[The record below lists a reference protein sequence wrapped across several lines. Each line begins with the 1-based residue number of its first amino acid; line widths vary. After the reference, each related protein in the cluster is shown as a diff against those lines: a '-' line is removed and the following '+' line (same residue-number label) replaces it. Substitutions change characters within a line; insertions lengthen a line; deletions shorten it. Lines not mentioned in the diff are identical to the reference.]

1 MSIRIVIGK
10 SFGDEGKGRV
20 TDHFAKE
27 SQEAG
32 RSVLVIRHNGGAQ
45 AGHTVTSGDKRFVFH
60 QLSSGSIRHAD
71 TYWSDTF
78 LPDLYMLGKEAE
90 EFRSLFGFVPDV
102 FASPDAKLVTVL
114 DVIINQALESFRGD
128 GRHGSC
134 GMGINEAVERSRAG
148 FAIRLGEV
156 YQMSVQDLCIRLLSI
171 LGSYVPKR
179 LRNLGLNDADL
190 GDYKAMLSNETII
203 SNWCRHAISNLKY
216 ISLESDRIIDRYDD
230 VIFEGAQGL
239 LLDEMNIKYAPH
251 LTTSRTGLT
260 NPVNFIRS
268 AAPEK
273 EEESLAV
280 YVTRTYV
287 TRHGA
292 GPLPHETNFGFVD
305 ETNAPNDWQGT
316 LRYGCHGSLE
326 EFMEPVNKDVSSCDF
341 KGKIAVFTTHLDET
355 NRCFITAEG
364 HVPYDTYLTFNTIEN
379 IKLLC

>member
-78 LPDLYMLGKEAE
+78 LPDLYMLGKEAD
-90 EFRSLFGFVPDV
+90 EFRALFGFVPDIY
-102 FASPDAKLVTVL
+102 ASPEARLVTVL
-114 DVIINQALESFRGD
+114 DVLINQAVESVRGEN
-128 GRHGSC
+128 RHGSC
-134 GMGINEAVERSRAG
+134 GMGINETVVRSRTD
-148 FAIRLGEV
+148 FALRLGDVWGLSAYELFDRLISISREYVPVRLGELEI
-156 YQMSVQDLCIRLLSI
+156 SDC
-171 LGSYVPKR
+171 P
-179 LRNLGLNDADL
+179 
-190 GDYKAMLSNETII
+190 GDYKDLLSDTTILR
-203 SNWCRHAISNLKY
+203 NWAKHAVNNLEYLKL
-216 ISLESDRIIDRYDD
+216 SSEHIIRKYDD
-230 VIFEGAQGL
+230 VVFEGAQGL
-239 LLDEMNIKYAPH
+239 LLDEMNLQYAPH
-251 LTTSRTGLT
+251 LTSSRTGLT
-260 NPVNFIRS
+260 NPAALLRDV
-268 AAPEK
+268 APEL
-273 EEESLAV
+273 EADSEAV

-292 GPLPHETNFGFVD
+292 GPLPYEADLGFMD
-305 ETNAPNDWQGT
+305 ETNIPNDWQGT
-316 LRYGCHGSLE
+316 LRFARHGSSE
-326 EFMEPVNKDVSSCDF
+326 EFIEPVLNDISSCSF

-355 NRCFITAEG
+355 NGCFIASEG
-364 HVPYDTYLTFNTIEN
+364 DIPYDTYLTFNTIEN